1 MNFSKQI
8 NVAIAFIK
16 GFALILILSGLL
28 GLFGCT
34 SNTQAVGNWQSATKL
49 YPEQVVMRV
58 VAENSSLSIPPDIY
72 KHLQAVNLNDRLALF
87 KFNHPGFCG
96 QFGCLHAAYLKSP
109 DKFQQVW
116 ARYLDPHL
124 PSNTAPIRLLR
135 EPPNGMIAQSSLPC
149 LQFVE
154 VSSVKHLQHRTT
166 ECFDGQAYQIVEK
179 RNLLAIQSRR
189 TP

>member
-1 MNFSKQI
+1 MNSSKQI

-34 SNTQAVGNWQSATKL
+34 SNTQAVGNWQLATKL
-49 YPEQVVMRV
+49 YPSQLLMRV
-58 VAENSSLSIPPDIY
+58 VAENSSLSTPPDIY

-87 KFNHPGFCG
+87 QFNHPGFCG
-96 QFGCLHAAYLKSP
+96 QFGCLHVAYLKSP
-109 DKFQQVW
+109 DDFKRVW

-124 PSNTAPIRLLR
+124 PRNTAPIRLLR

-154 VSSVKHLQHRTT
+154 VSSVKHILHQTT
-166 ECFDGQAYQIVEK
+166 ECFEGFAYHIVEK
-179 RNLLAIQSRR
+179 RNLLVIGRSQ
-189 TP
+189 